1 MTQVNYKSFKKY
13 SWTGR
18 FKVDKDGFAVEIP
31 KPKNRL
37 NLPSLSPQWVQMQ
50 LYRSLTN
57 LRPIHNPDH
66 IWLKDNPEDAFP
78 DPHRPYDKYGTGY
91 EPVLLIMRWLRTGWS
106 KSGLHGRW
114 EFDHNN
120 KRKFYTDQAME
131 NLPPH
136 RLQARAHQNFYFY
149 HPTQQPKKLRRM
161 QLPRIPTD
169 INNDSS
175 SDDDDDNPVKQLK
188 SSLASGKFS
197 LKQIQSS
204 TPTPKARPKSSTNPK
219 AKTRPSTTSTPSTF

>member
-1 MTQVNYKSFKKY
+1 MTQVNYNSSKKY
-13 SWTGR
+13 TWTGR
-18 FKVDKDGFAVEIP
+18 FNVDKDGFAVEIP
-31 KPKNRL
+31 KPKNHL

-50 LYRSLTN
+50 LYQSLSSI
-57 LRPIHNPDH
+57 RPIHNPDH
-66 IWLKDNPEDAFP
+66 IWLKDNPEDAYP
-78 DPHRPYDKYGTGY
+78 DPHRPYDKYGAGY
-91 EPVLLIMRWLRTGWS
+91 DPVLLIMRWLRTGWS

-114 EFDHNN
+114 EYDHAN

-131 NLPPH
+131 NLSPF
-136 RLQARAHQNFYFY
+136 QIQDRAHQNFYFY

-161 QLPRIPTD
+161 QLPRIPAD

-175 SDDDDDNPVKQLK
+175 SDDNDDNPVKQLQ

-204 TPTPKARPKSSTNPK
+204 TPTPKARPKFSINPK
-219 AKTRPSTTSTPSTF
+219 AKAAPSTTSTTST